1 MPVIGKHHASI
12 LVSTSSV
19 FMARDPC
26 HKCAHSGGAKTHGKV
41 WHHYNQRQ
49 EQMSV
54 VYLNCLDWIILKS
67 YCSYCYSHW
76 FKTRSPPASTGLFVS
91 LGSKVG

>member
-54 VYLNCLDWIILKS
+54 VYLNCLDWIDWIILKS
-67 YCSYCYSHW
+67 CCYS
-76 FKTRSPPASTGLFVS
+76 LS
-91 LGSKVG
+91 LPRLNLAKVKH